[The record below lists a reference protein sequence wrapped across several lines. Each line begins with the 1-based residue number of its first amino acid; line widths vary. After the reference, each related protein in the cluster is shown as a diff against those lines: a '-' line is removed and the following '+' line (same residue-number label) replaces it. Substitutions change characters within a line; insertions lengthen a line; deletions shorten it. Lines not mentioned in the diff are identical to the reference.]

1 MTQIGLFGLG
11 LIGQALTRR
20 LIAGGYRVVGFDPN
34 PAAVLAFE
42 DLGGTGAT
50 SAEVWQAPV
59 ILTAVFDTAQLS
71 TVIASAPNGT
81 GAVLISTSTC
91 DPEAMPD
98 LFHLAKAKQI
108 DLIEAPLSGTSK
120 DLANGNAVF
129 LLGGE
134 AAVCDAQSGLF
145 DVLGRAHHYLGEI
158 GQGNRAKL
166 AVNLVLGLNRAALAE
181 GLVFAKGLGLDPA
194 AFLSLLQVTAASS
207 AVMAGKGPLMVNRD
221 FSPLGRIA
229 QSAKDFTLIREAGA
243 NAGQALPFTRTYL
256 QMMQDCLDRG
266 EGDLDNSAIL
276 LAIERAAPSGQDT

>member
-20 LIAGGYRVVGFDPN
+20 LIAAGYHVVGHDPN

-42 DLGGTGAT
+42 EQGGQGVA
-50 SAEVWQAPV
+50 SAEVWQAPT
-59 ILTAVFDTAQLS
+59 ILTAVFDTGQLGQ
-71 TVIASAPNGT
+71 VIASAPDGT
-81 GAVLISTSTC
+81 GAVVISTSTC

-98 LFHLAKAKQI
+98 LFRLGKAKQI

-134 AAVCDAQSGLF
+134 ALVCAAQSALF
-145 DVLGRAHHYLGEI
+145 DALGRGHHYLGEI

-207 AVMAGKGPLMVNRD
+207 AVMPSKGPLMVNRD
-221 FSPLGRIA
+221 FRPLGRIA
-229 QSAKDFTLIREAGA
+229 QSAKDFTLINVTGAKAGV
-243 NAGQALPFTRTYL
+243 GLPFAGTYL
-256 QMMQDCLDRG
+256 QMMQDCLDHQ

-276 LAIERAAPSGQDT
+276 LAIERAASPDQDT